1 MKCASF
7 RWVDLEWDIRT
18 LNVLEKLMEMKGK
31 AEEEA
36 RSWKEACTTAKEE
49 ANVKAVELQTITRY
63 YGEVTHNLSEMRKK
77 MRNDALLS
85 PTEKGEANRLFMDKR
100 GIPLRSASVR
110 TPHLFHHR
118 IPKVLVNPRR
128 KGITSVRSTFTL

>member
-7 RWVDLEWDIRT
+7 RWIDPKWDIRN
-18 LNVLEKLMEMKGK
+18 LKVLEKLMEMKGK

-49 ANVKAVELQTITRY
+49 ANVKAAELQTITRY
-63 YGEVTHNLSEMRKK
+63 YGEVTHNLFETRKK

-85 PTEKGEANRLFMDKR
+85 PTKKGEANRYLKAESEARMWKEECAKANR
-100 GIPLRSASVR
+100 EI
-110 TPHLFHHR
+110 
-118 IPKVLVNPRR
+118 
-128 KGITSVRSTFTL
+128 

>member
-7 RWVDLEWDIRT
+7 RWIDHEWDIRT

-36 RSWKEACTTAKEE
+36 MSWKKACTTAKEE
-49 ANVKAVELQTITRY
+49 ANVKAVELQMITRY
-63 YGEVTHNLSEMRKK
+63 YGEVTHNLFETRNK

-85 PTEKGEANRLFMDKR
+85 PTERVKPTG
-100 GIPLRSASVR
+100 
-110 TPHLFHHR
+110 T
-118 IPKVLVNPRR
+118 
-128 KGITSVRSTFTL
+128 